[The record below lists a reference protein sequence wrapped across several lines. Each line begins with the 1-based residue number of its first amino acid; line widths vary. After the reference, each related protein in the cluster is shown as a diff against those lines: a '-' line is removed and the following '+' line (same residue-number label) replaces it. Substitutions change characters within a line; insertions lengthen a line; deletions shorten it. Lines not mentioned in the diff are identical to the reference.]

1 MLRQK
6 NIHDFMQALN
16 QRVQLGQILSE
27 ELFEFCT
34 VPSICQNMI
43 LKSPTYKLK
52 KYLVK
57 IEYLC

>member
-16 QRVQLGQILSE
+16 QRVQLGKILSE
-27 ELFEFCT
+27 ESFEFCT
-34 VPSICQNMI
+34 APTIWQDMI
-43 LKSPTYKLK
+43 FNYQDSYKLM

-57 IEYLC
+57 IE